1 MSSSSIAK
9 PTGGRTRFIQPQG
22 LYDATANGY
31 SHVVIAEAPARHIYI
46 AGQGGENARG
56 ELSPDFAQQVE
67 QALRNLAAALDAAQ
81 AAPSDVVK
89 LTVLV
94 VDHTQ
99 DRLGVF
105 VQALRAMWGA
115 APPPACT
122 LIPVPRL
129 ALDGMLFEIEATALI
144 YD

>member
-1 MSSSSIAK
+1 MSSFSLTE
-9 PTGGRTRFIQPQG
+9 PTGGRTRFVQPQD

-67 QALRNLAAALDAAQ
+67 QALRNLATALDAAQ

-99 DRLGVF
+99 DRLDVF
-105 VQALRAMWGA
+105 VQALRAMWGEA
-115 APPPACT
+115 SPPACT

-129 ALDGMLFEIEATALI
+129 ALDGMLFEIEATAVI

>member
-1 MSSSSIAK
+1 MSSFSLAE

-56 ELSPDFAQQVE
+56 ELSPDFAQQVA

-99 DRLGVF
+99 ERLGVF

-129 ALDGMLFEIEATALI
+129 ALDGMLFEIEATAVI
-144 YD
+144 YG

>member
-1 MSSSSIAK
+1 MSSFSLAE

-31 SHVVIAEAPARHIYI
+31 SHVVIAEAPARILAALPRYIYV
-46 AGQGGENARG
+46 ARG

-105 VQALRAMWGA
+105 VQALRAMWGEA
-115 APPPACT
+115 SPPACT

-129 ALDGMLFEIEATALI
+129 ALDGMLFEIDATAVI